1 MYAVG
6 KVWLFVLVV
15 KNYYWEASL
24 TNALGRSKLKKET
37 CPEAEG
43 VGAMATRW
51 PSLRGGGRVEHPT
64 SVQNQREK

>member
-15 KNYYWEASL
+15 KNYHWEASL
-24 TNALGRSKLKKET
+24 TNAPSRSKLWEEART
-37 CPEAEG
+37 EAEG

-64 SVQNQREK
+64 SVQSQTEK